1 MKNARSARSS
11 GYFNCCIPNQT
22 KTPTIATRN
31 LSRAIGIQKKGKQSE
46 DSTDTVQ
53 KNNGVPRARPRSS
66 KTYMMDVPAITDEH
80 GLPLKRRIIVT
91 AVSMTGN
98 PNATIGTAT
107 AKAVELF

>member
-1 MKNARSARSS
+1 
-11 GYFNCCIPNQT
+11 
-22 KTPTIATRN
+22 
-31 LSRAIGIQKKGKQSE
+31 
-46 DSTDTVQ
+46 
-53 KNNGVPRARPRSS
+53 
-66 KTYMMDVPAITDEH
+66 MMDVPAITDEH